1 MEGRLNTQ
9 ERQMTVQFKI
19 TNYDLAQLS
28 KIADRYLDKFP
39 GKKLDVLMDLEA
51 CVANGNPLRLDELL
65 AASDFNFFHDVCG
78 IRQHLDRDT
87 GKLQDFFSPRYS
99 L

>member
-1 MEGRLNTQ
+1 
-9 ERQMTVQFKI
+9 MTVQFKT
-19 TNYDLAQLS
+19 TNYELGQLS

-51 CVANGNPLRLDELL
+51 CVSNGNPLKIDELL
-65 AASDFNFFHDVCG
+65 AANDFNFFHDVCG
-78 IRQHLDRDT
+78 IRQHINRDT
-87 GKLQDFFSPRYS
+87 GKLQNCFLPRYS